1 MRFTPKNTITPILL
15 YAIVYRISKQGN
27 YFYTRYFKREADG
40 ILTDITRQFAA
51 THGLKYFA
59 AQGTV
64 RLPRMTR
71 EQFTEKFG
79 DDTQLIL

>member
-1 MRFTPKNTITPILL
+1 MKYNPTNNITPILL
-15 YAIVYRISKQGN
+15 YALVYRVSKQGN
-27 YFYTRYFKREADG
+27 YFYMRYFKREDDG
-40 ILTDITRQFAA
+40 TLTDITRQFAA
-51 THGLKYFA
+51 THGFKYFA

-71 EQFTEKFG
+71 KQFTEKFG